1 MAQFDADPA
10 AHGVT
15 LNGPSLVQ
23 AEPVR
28 ALTWAARLALAA
40 VSGVMMFA
48 PWVNPVLFWTGWLA
62 GVPLL
67 YALRGTGLPAAFALG
82 WLTGV
87 LCFAG
92 ASHWMIDFM
101 IHLKGL
107 SWWVSAGLA
116 TLFWLYTGLA
126 VGFACLL
133 YRWLAQRLPNWDL
146 LTFPLVISAV
156 MAIFPQLFVTDF
168 AEGQARF
175 LLALQGVDL
184 LGAQGLNIMMLG
196 FSVLMFQLLQ
206 AHQSSSRAAG
216 LGMLAGTLVLLLWFA
231 YGLYALSYWDAQVR
245 TWETMRIGLV
255 QPNDP
260 PRRRIPPPREGFTRE
275 APEEMVASRRLAK
288 AGAQWV
294 AWPEARYKGY
304 YDRFTVRSSYAREVR
319 HWGVPLFFHDVE
331 TRWENAEQVSYNTVA
346 WLDGSGE
353 LAGQYRK
360 VKRMPFGEYLPA
372 FFQLPGI
379 TQVTRMFMGDYLR
392 QVGAGTEH
400 MEFLAGDMRVL
411 PKVCYETAFP
421 QFVAESVGSDAA
433 GKLLLF
439 LSQDNW
445 FGETSQPFQ
454 HRDMSIIRGV
464 ENRVPMIHLI
474 NNGPSVATVPSG
486 RVVASTPAF
495 SRAER
500 LVDMP
505 FSASAGGSF
514 YSRHALAIQR
524 CQYAA
529 LALLLF
535 WGLLARRSAP
545 PV

>member
-1 MAQFDADPA
+1 MSQFDASPA
-10 AHGVT
+10 SLATET
-15 LNGPSLVQ
+15 LVLAEQ
-23 AEPVR
+23 ARVVSWTTR
-28 ALTWAARLALAA
+28 ALLAA

-67 YALRGTGLPAAFALG
+67 YALRDTRLPAAFALG
-82 WLTGV
+82 WLAGV

-107 SWWVSAGLA
+107 SWPVSAILA
-116 TLFWLYTGLA
+116 GLFWLYTGLA
-126 VGFACLL
+126 LGFACLL
-133 YRWLAQRLPNWDL
+133 YRWLALRVPTWDL
-146 LTFPLVISAV
+146 LTFPLVIAVV

-175 LLALQGVDL
+175 LVALQGVDL
-184 LGAQGLNIMMLG
+184 LGAQGLNIIMLL
-196 FSVLMFQLLQ
+196 FSGLLFQLLQ
-206 AHQSSSRAAG
+206 AYYSNSRGAG
-216 LGMLAGTLVLLLWFA
+216 MGMLVAGAVLLLWFA
-231 YGLYALSYWDAQVR
+231 YGFYALSYWDNQVR
-245 TWETMRIGLV
+245 SWDTTRIGLV

-260 PRRRIPPPREGFTRE
+260 PRRRIPAPREGFTRE

-304 YDRFTVRSSYAREVR
+304 YDMFTVRHGYGKEVTS
-319 HWGVPLFFHDVE
+319 WGVPLFFHDVE
-331 TRWENAEQVSYNTVA
+331 NRWVNAEQVSFNTVA
-346 WLDGSGE
+346 WLDHNGR

-360 VKRMPFGEYLPA
+360 VQRMPFGEYLPA
-372 FFQLPGI
+372 FFELPGI

-392 QVGAGTEH
+392 PVGAGTEYV
-400 MEFLAGDMRVL
+400 EFKVGDMRVI

-421 QFVAESVGSDAA
+421 QFVAESIGADSA

-454 HRDMSIIRGV
+454 HRDMSVLRGV
-464 ENRVPMIHLI
+464 ENRVPMVHLI
-474 NNGPSVATVPSG
+474 NNGPSVAIVPSG
-486 RVVASTPAF
+486 RVVASTQAF

-500 LVDMP
+500 LVDIP
-505 FSASAGGSF
+505 FSANAGGSF
-514 YSRHALAIQR
+514 YSRYAVLVQR
-524 CQYAA
+524 SLYAA

-535 WGLLARRSAP
+535 WGLIAGRRSHAA
-545 PV
+545 

>member
-1 MAQFDADPA
+1 MSQFDASPA
-10 AHGVT
+10 SLATET
-15 LNGPSLVQ
+15 LVLAEQ
-23 AEPVR
+23 ARVVSWTTR
-28 ALTWAARLALAA
+28 ALLAA

-67 YALRGTGLPAAFALG
+67 YALRDTRLPAAFALG
-82 WLTGV
+82 WLAGV

-107 SWWVSAGLA
+107 SWPVSAILA
-116 TLFWLYTGLA
+116 GLFWLYTGLA
-126 VGFACLL
+126 LGFSCLL
-133 YRWLAQRLPNWDL
+133 YRWLALRVPNWDL
-146 LTFPLVISAV
+146 LTFPLVIAVV

-175 LLALQGVDL
+175 LVALQGVDL
-184 LGAQGLNIMMLG
+184 LGAQGLNIIMLL
-196 FSVLMFQLLQ
+196 FSGLLFQLLQ
-206 AHQSSSRAAG
+206 AYYSNSRGAG
-216 LGMLAGTLVLLLWFA
+216 MGMLVAGAVLLLWFA
-231 YGLYALSYWDAQVR
+231 YGFYALSYWDNQVR
-245 TWETMRIGLV
+245 SWDTTRIGLV

-260 PRRRIPPPREGFTRE
+260 PRRRIPAPREGFTRE

-304 YDRFTVRSSYAREVR
+304 YDMFTVRHGYGKEVTS
-319 HWGVPLFFHDVE
+319 WGVPLFFHDVE
-331 TRWENAEQVSYNTVA
+331 NRWVNAEQVSFNTVA
-346 WLDGSGE
+346 WLDHNGR

-360 VKRMPFGEYLPA
+360 VQRMPFGEYLPA
-372 FFQLPGI
+372 FFELPGI

-392 QVGAGTEH
+392 PVGAGTEH
-400 MEFLAGDMRVL
+400 VEFRVGDMRVI

-421 QFVAESVGSDAA
+421 QFVAESIGADSA

-454 HRDMSIIRGV
+454 HRDMSVLRGV
-464 ENRVPMIHLI
+464 ENRVPMVHLI
-474 NNGPSVATVPSG
+474 NNGPSVAIVPSG
-486 RVVASTPAF
+486 RVIASTQAF

-500 LVDMP
+500 LVDIP
-505 FSASAGGSF
+505 FSANAGGSF
-514 YSRHALAIQR
+514 YSRHAVLVQR
-524 CQYAA
+524 SLYAA

-535 WGLLARRSAP
+535 WGLIAGRRSHAA
-545 PV
+545 